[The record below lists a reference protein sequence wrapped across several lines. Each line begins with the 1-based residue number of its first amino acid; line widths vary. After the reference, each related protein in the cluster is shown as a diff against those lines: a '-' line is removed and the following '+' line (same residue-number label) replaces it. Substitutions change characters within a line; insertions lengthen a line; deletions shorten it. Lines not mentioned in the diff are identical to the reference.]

1 MWLSP
6 REYRGLLRQ
15 IARAERRATAA
26 EQSLEI
32 ERHENRLAERHWS
45 NQVLRKNGAYP
56 QQAEKAE
63 PIAPR
68 PPRVFEPVIDQGELK
83 ALEQEARRLGLD
95 PKVAEKVLREEKGL
109 PLI

>member
-45 NQVLRKNGAYP
+45 NQMLRKNGAYP
-56 QQAEKAE
+56 QQGEKAE
-63 PIAPR
+63 PAPR
-68 PPRVFEPVIDQGELK
+68 PPKVFEPVIDQGELQ
-83 ALEQEARRLGLD
+83 ALQQEARRLGLD
-95 PKVAEKVLREEKGL
+95 PKTAENVLREEKGM